1 MVRRLSVV
9 LGLTL
14 TLLGCSDEPSA
25 EIAVAAPGD
34 RVAWIGSSDALEV
47 VLERVTPLYQEQ
59 QAGLREDQM
68 LRERFGLDADE
79 QLFRLHLFGD
89 HSDLAQA
96 GAVRLGAG
104 ELNVFADAPAELS
117 VSDRLLWQ
125 SVLQGLPLDEEAE
138 LMRRSLIVH
147 GRGLGEGVLELN
159 DANWSN
165 AEQSMVLRREVWNER
180 SRRAFFDAA
189 LEVPGPPEVDPEDEA
204 ERLKSQPDPID
215 E

>member
-189 LEVPGPPEVDPEDEA
+189 LEVPGPPEVDPETEA